1 MTTLDVAS
9 IPTLSFEVG
18 LCGCSQV
25 DSVLEPVTTAVMII
39 IAIL

>member
-1 MTTLDVAS
+1 MTTPDVSS

-18 LCGCSQV
+18 LCGCSQI